1 MRKCSLGENHNGM
14 ILAIANAMGL
24 REDMIATGGKVDELL
39 KSTLFCVLSQG
50 LLVTFSLWIIY
61 Y

>member
-1 MRKCSLGENHNGM
+1 M

-24 REDMIATGGKVDELL
+24 REDMIATGGKVDKLL

>member
-1 MRKCSLGENHNGM
+1 M

-39 KSTLFCVLSQG
+39 KSTLFVSYLKD
-50 LLVTFSLWIIY
+50 FW
-61 Y
+61 